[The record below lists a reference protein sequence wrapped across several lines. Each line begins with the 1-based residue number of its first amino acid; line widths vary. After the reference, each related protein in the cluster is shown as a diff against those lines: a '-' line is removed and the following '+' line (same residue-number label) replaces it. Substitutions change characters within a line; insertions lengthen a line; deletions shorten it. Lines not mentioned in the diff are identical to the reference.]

1 MPHAHLPAWSVLVP
15 IRMSMF
21 AGLLKIQTLPLSLTH
36 WGALQDEVDV
46 SFESVIDLQ
55 QFTVRVA
62 QADVER

>member
-1 MPHAHLPAWSVLVP
+1 MP